1 MRMKI
6 SAIAQNQDHLAES
19 PDYNRKHDTHENAA
33 HTRARMHTYMMEET
47 KNARKGKIGKLE
59 TRDVHRNVSSEQ
71 LIRYTAL
78 PCPLYIYG

>member
-33 HTRARMHTYMMEET
+33 HTRARMHTYMMGDGRNEKRKKR
-47 KNARKGKIGKLE
+47 KNWEAR
-59 TRDVHRNVSSEQ
+59 N
-71 LIRYTAL
+71 
-78 PCPLYIYG
+78 